1 MRDIEKEIIDFIVQ
15 EYNTK
20 STFSVGQSESSRL
33 IPVLGMI
40 LNSFLKIVK
49 NFYKSTSS
57 VGM

>member
-1 MRDIEKEIIDFIVQ
+1 MRDIKKEIIDFIDQ
-15 EYNTK
+15 NITLK
-20 STFSVGQSESSRL
+20 STFSVGQSEPSRL

>member
-1 MRDIEKEIIDFIVQ
+1 MRDIKKEIIDFIDQ

-20 STFSVGQSESSRL
+20 STFSVGQSEPSRL

>member
-1 MRDIEKEIIDFIVQ
+1 MRDIEKEIIDFIDQ
-15 EYNTK
+15 NITLK